1 MNNKLGRK
9 LTSLTLMTI
18 MFAGGMTLAIPGM
31 TPEAVGDFSST
42 DGYLTVSSTYIQ
54 GGAVLEVVINDP
66 TYAATDVDINN
77 GPDVTLAGTDY
88 IATQGTD
95 GKWYAYFV
103 DYSSSSTLDAIS
115 ISGAMGTFTS
125 TGFEYGTSCAGL
137 GTSGAPDDATSD
149 TTVNILGT
157 AVTVWA
163 EAYPATAG
171 TGDALGGGQAG
182 MCNDI

>member
-31 TPEAVGDFSST
+31 TPAAVADQFSST

-66 TYAATDVDINN
+66 QYAATDVDINA

-88 IATQGTD
+88 IATPVSYTHL
-95 GKWYAYFV
+95 
-103 DYSSSSTLDAIS
+103 TLPTKA
-115 ISGAMGTFTS
+115 
-125 TGFEYGTSCAGL
+125 
-137 GTSGAPDDATSD
+137 
-149 TTVNILGT
+149 
-157 AVTVWA
+157 
-163 EAYPATAG
+163 
-171 TGDALGGGQAG
+171 
-182 MCNDI
+182 